1 MKENSMSKFNPA
13 LRQFEISGKR
23 YRLKKFSIA
32 AQVWIT
38 SEFSTE
44 GKYDGFDLFVQGLT
58 NNNAAMISKACYFLL
73 EDKSDFPTWE
83 SFTDAMKDTYSI
95 LSILLP
101 PLSQSIE
108 DSRPDIDEDDA
119 ELKKS

>member
-1 MKENSMSKFNPA
+1 MSKFNPA
-13 LRQFEISGKR
+13 LSQFEIQGKK

-32 AQVWIT
+32 AQVWV
-38 SEFSTE
+38 SNEFSTKGE
-44 GKYDGFDLFVQGLT
+44 YDGFDLFVKGLT
-58 NNNAAMISKACYFLL
+58 NHDTAMISKTCYFLL
-73 EDKSDFPTWE
+73 EDKSDFPSWE
-83 SFTDAMKDTYSI
+83 SFVYALKDTYSI

-108 DSRPDIDEDDA
+108 DARPEVDEDDA